1 MTNVASDGSE
11 ATLAQIEERRNR
23 ITTLAL
29 LAAVATFVIVAILVG
44 PSEDRPPVEWSRLGA
59 FRAAWEYGK
68 VVVPPGAA
76 LAVFAGVS
84 LGMRYRDVRNTA
96 GGALT
101 K

>member
-1 MTNVASDGSE
+1 MTKVANDGPE
-11 ATLAQIEERRNR
+11 ATRAQLEERRNR
-23 ITTLAL
+23 ITTRAL

-59 FRAAWEYGK
+59 FRAAWEFGK
-68 VVVPPGAA
+68 VLVPPGAA
-76 LAVFAGVS
+76 IAVFAAVS
-84 LGMRYRDVRNTA
+84 LRMRHRHLRNTA